1 MFLERRHVTDR
12 HGPDATAARSL
23 RRLNPARL
31 RRELILSTSPG
42 SSQRRHGI
50 GAHGGAMETY
60 LTFVTAGI
68 AILIFATMAAL
79 PWLVDL
85 SGSPEER
92 LTSRR

>member
-1 MFLERRHVTDR
+1 
-12 HGPDATAARSL
+12 
-23 RRLNPARL
+23 
-31 RRELILSTSPG
+31 
-42 SSQRRHGI
+42 
-50 GAHGGAMETY
+50 METY

-85 SGSPEER
+85 GGSPEER